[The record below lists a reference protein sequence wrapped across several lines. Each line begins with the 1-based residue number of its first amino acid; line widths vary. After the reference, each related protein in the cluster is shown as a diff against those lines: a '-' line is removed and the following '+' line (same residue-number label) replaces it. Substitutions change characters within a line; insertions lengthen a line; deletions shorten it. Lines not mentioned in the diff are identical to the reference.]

1 MEGEEQTRK
10 DPVRRKGGREG
21 GGKGGREGRG
31 RTDRPGG
38 SCETFFAN
46 LLIEVLMER
55 DVMVPS
61 DHHLERAREGDGGG
75 DEDKPHSHIISAV
88 GCDK

>member
-1 MEGEEQTRK
+1 M
-10 DPVRRKGGREG
+10 
-21 GGKGGREGRG
+21 
-31 RTDRPGG
+31 
-38 SCETFFAN
+38 ETFFAN

-75 DEDKPHSHIISAV
+75 TKIKLTANITSAV